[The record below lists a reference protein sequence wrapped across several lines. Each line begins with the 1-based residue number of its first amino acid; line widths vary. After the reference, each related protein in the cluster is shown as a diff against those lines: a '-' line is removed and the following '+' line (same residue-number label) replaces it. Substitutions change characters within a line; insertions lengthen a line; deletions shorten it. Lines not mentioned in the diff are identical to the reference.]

1 MTPRVL
7 DKVGDLVLL
16 VLLVPIIM
24 CQEDKKP
31 IIEIMIMLKIM
42 EGILENNSKVTSIE
56 SFTYEDDFT
65 YYIQDEDHDF
75 RRVGIRI

>member
-1 MTPRVL
+1 
-7 DKVGDLVLL
+7 
-16 VLLVPIIM
+16 M

-65 YYIQDEDHDF
+65 YYIQDEDHGSK
-75 RRVGIRI
+75 RVGIRI

>member
-65 YYIQDEDHDF
+65 YYIQDEDHGSK
-75 RRVGIRI
+75 RVGIRI